1 MLIQSSNYIKLF
13 FKKKKED
20 FHKIRKI
27 IIKNPDK
34 TTMVIII
41 EEIHIKKINKI
52 INLIGWEGK
61 IEVKIFKNN
70 KKIRF

>member
-1 MLIQSSNYIKLF
+1 
-13 FKKKKED
+13 
-20 FHKIRKI
+20 
-27 IIKNPDK
+27 
-34 TTMVIII
+34 MVIII